1 MKIGFIGTGNMGMA
15 IIKGYLSV
23 HPGEKKNIFA
33 FDKDA
38 DKLRVLSDALGIIG
52 CSSMDQLMEQSNVI
66 VLAVKPN
73 IFDAVIPEISRL
85 YRTGQVLV
93 SIAAGI
99 SMGYIEK
106 LMQKDDVKLV
116 RVMPNTPAMVN
127 EGMSALCRNQFI
139 TDVEFEPV
147 LELFHS
153 IGRAEVIGEEL
164 IDTVIGVSGS
174 SPAYTYMYIEALI
187 DAAVSN
193 GMDKEQ
199 AKIFAGQ
206 AVLGAAKMVLETGI
220 DPVTLR
226 VNVCSPGGTT
236 IEAVNA
242 LLNNGFQDN
251 VAEAFQAAVNKSKA
265 MTKEAK

>member
-1 MKIGFIGTGNMGMA
+1 MKIGFIGTGNMGTA

-23 HPGEKKNIFA
+23 HPDAEKNVLA
-33 FDKDA
+33 FDKDPG
-38 DKLRVLSDALGIIG
+38 KLKDLSNEFGIVV
-52 CSSMDQLMEQSNVI
+52 CSSMNQLMEQSNVI

-73 IFDAVIPEISRL
+73 IFDMVIPEIRDL

-99 SMGYIEK
+99 SMAYIEK
-106 LMQKDDVKLV
+106 LMEKDHVKLV

-139 TDVEFEPV
+139 TDEEFEPV
-147 LELFHS
+147 LELFRS
-153 IGRAEVIGEEL
+153 IGRAEVIKEEL

-187 DAAVSN
+187 NAAVSG

-199 AKIFAGQ
+199 ARIFAGQ

-220 DPVTLR
+220 DPITLR

-251 VAEAFQAAVNKSKA
+251 VTEAFHAAVNKSKV
-265 MTKEAK
+265 MTK

>member
-1 MKIGFIGTGNMGMA
+1 MKIGFIGTGNMGTA
-15 IIKGYLSV
+15 IIKGYLSAYTDAA
-23 HPGEKKNIFA
+23 KNLLA
-33 FDKDA
+33 YDKDA
-38 DKLRVLSDALGIIG
+38 DKLKILCDALGIAG
-52 CSSMDQLMEQSNVI
+52 CSSMDQLMEQSDVI

-73 IFDAVIPEISRL
+73 IFDRVIPEISVH
-85 YRTGQVLV
+85 YRPGQVLV

-99 SMGYIEK
+99 SMSYIEK
-106 LMQKDDVKLV
+106 LMQKNDVKLV

-127 EGMSALCRNQFI
+127 EGMSALCRNQLI
-139 TDVEFEPV
+139 TDEEFEPV
-147 LELFHS
+147 LELFRS

-164 IDTVIGVSGS
+164 IDTIIGVSGS
-174 SPAYTYMYIEALI
+174 SPAYTYLYIEALI

-251 VAEAFQAAVNKSKA
+251 VAEAFQAAVDKSKA
-265 MTKEAK
+265 MTK